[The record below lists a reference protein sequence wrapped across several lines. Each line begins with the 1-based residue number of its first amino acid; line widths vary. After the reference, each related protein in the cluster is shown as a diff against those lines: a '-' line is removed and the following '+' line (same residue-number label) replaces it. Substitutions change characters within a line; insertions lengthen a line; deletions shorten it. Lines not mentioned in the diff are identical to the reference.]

1 MSSKTMSRAFFAAY
15 LGFCGFLVVFIVW
28 VAST

>member
-1 MSSKTMSRAFFAAY
+1 MSRAFFAAY